1 MVFIRNR
8 LKQRIL
14 VNLVGG
20 KNLNIMAKGTANVTE
35 EELSS
40 RHLQTLI
47 DKGIISLVQ
56 QPVVSEEEPPSEIE
70 DVAPSEIE
78 GEGEIEH

>member
-1 MVFIRNR
+1 MVVIRNR
-8 LKQRIL
+8 LKQRII

-40 RHLQTLI
+40 LHLQTLI

-70 DVAPSEIE
+70 DEDESEDEIE
-78 GEGEIEH
+78 